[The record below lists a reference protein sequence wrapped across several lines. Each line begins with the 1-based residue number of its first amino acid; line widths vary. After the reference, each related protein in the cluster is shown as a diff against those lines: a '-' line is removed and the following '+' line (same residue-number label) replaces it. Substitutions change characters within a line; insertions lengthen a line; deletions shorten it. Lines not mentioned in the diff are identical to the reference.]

1 MGGVESKQLIEDF
14 STERELSKK
23 YEITQW
29 ENVYDISK
37 NYEYYLGQ
45 RMTVI
50 PKHFYPNC
58 VRGYFYGYY
67 D

>member
-1 MGGVESKQLIEDF
+1 MGGVQSKALEDF
-14 STERELSKK
+14 STERELSKE

-37 NYEYYLGQ
+37 NYGYYSGQ
-45 RMTVI
+45 RFTVI
-50 PKHFYPNC
+50 PKHFYPEC
-58 VRGYFYGYY
+58 VCGYFYGYY